1 MSNRQII
8 TQLNCDE
15 IQSILNWDLKSSDK
29 KVLIV
34 KFTATWCGPCKRI
47 KNDCYNI
54 FNQLPSNIL
63 IADLDVD
70 LEKNNIFYSFMKRKR
85 MVNGIPVL
93 MAWYRSNDRAFWY
106 VPDDSVTG
114 GDINAV
120 KDFLQ
125 RVYQRS
131 LSI

>member
-8 TQLNCDE
+8 TQLSCEDVQS
-15 IQSILNWDLKSSDK
+15 IQSNLISGDK

-34 KFTATWCGPCKRI
+34 KFTASWCGPCKKI
-47 KNDCYNI
+47 KTDCYSM
-54 FNQLPSNIL
+54 FNQLPNDIV

-70 LEKNNIFYSFMKRKR
+70 LEKNTNFYSFMKRKR

-93 MAWYRSNDRAFWY
+93 MAWFPSSDRAFWY

>member
-1 MSNRQII
+1 MSSREII
-8 TQLNCDE
+8 TQLNCKD
-15 IQSILNWDLKSSDK
+15 IQSIQHSIISSK
-29 KVLIV
+29 QVLIV

-47 KNDCYNI
+47 KNDCYNM
-54 FNQLPSNIL
+54 FKQLPSNIL

-70 LEKNNIFYSFMKRKR
+70 LEKNTEFYSFMKRKR

-93 MAWYRSNDRAFWY
+93 MAWFPRKDRDFWY

-114 GDINAV
+114 GDINAI